1 MKTVTF
7 PERNL
12 EGVTNGTKPNRDKQY
27 IYKHLTFR
35 TCLLQFKFKVKGD
48 FPLIDLP

>member
-12 EGVTNGTKPNRDKQY
+12 EVMTIGTKCNRDKQY
-27 IYKHLTFR
+27 IYETYKHLTFR
-35 TCLLQFKFKVKGD
+35 TCLL
-48 FPLIDLP
+48 